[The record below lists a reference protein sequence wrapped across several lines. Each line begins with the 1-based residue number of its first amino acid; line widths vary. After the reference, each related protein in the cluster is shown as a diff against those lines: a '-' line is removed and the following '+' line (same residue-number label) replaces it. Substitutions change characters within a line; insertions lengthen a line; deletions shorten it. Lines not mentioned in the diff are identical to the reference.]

1 MNSQES
7 CFEKNT
13 HAHRVKMQR
22 ILFSNKAW
30 WWNLL
35 GWRNTHKGHYNF
47 KADSLSL
54 SMRAKGRK
62 GENGPCA
69 SSPVTRV
76 SHAFRAS
83 LYVKNEAPEEEVD
96 LEGYERN
103 DMVVLW
109 RGYLKKGEFTL
120 VHIEYRKRAS
130 CLGNKY
136 NMTLAFRLTHLCL
149 FPPVPHVSV
158 VPDNATSRQKQ
169 QQANAGIN
177 GVPEQRRVGVK

>member
-1 MNSQES
+1 
-7 CFEKNT
+7 
-13 HAHRVKMQR
+13 
-22 ILFSNKAW
+22 
-30 WWNLL
+30 
-35 GWRNTHKGHYNF
+35 
-47 KADSLSL
+47 
-54 SMRAKGRK
+54 MRAKGRK

-76 SHAFRAS
+76 LHAFRAS

-130 CLGNKY
+130 CPGNKY

-177 GVPEQRRVGVK
+177 RVPEQRRVGVK